1 MNYSV
6 EAWDPSYGTTFA
18 TEEDADGGRAKSDAE
33 VVPDVEVPADQWR
46 AVPPRKGQAHPA
58 TVLFVDGVRRIDARI
73 WIRGQ
78 DDAGRGELGAGRLGA
93 GGPGAGGF
101 GVGDPGA
108 GELGAG
114 ELGAGE
120 LGAGELGA
128 GGFGAGGSSA
138 GRLGAGGLG
147 AGGLGD
153 LGAESRE
160 PGALGTGEF
169 GTRGLVAGEF
179 GAGNLVAGEFEPGGL
194 AARGEFG
201 VRSLALSGYSGF
213 DGAEDVAALGL
224 CASYASGVVMS
235 HRNSRGSTAT
245 VIASEVRRGLFT
257 TALSAQ
263 DIAAPAGNYRAHVTD
278 ADPTTPLPVLLSAL
292 LQQRLSELEITTAV
306 SAREKLDPSQQNEDL
321 LVVDGPLRGRQHL
334 PRTIGY
340 IKTHHSRY
348 LPPELNQLVARL
360 EPGHRTPVF
369 RMGTN
374 WERYSW
380 YLRLPY
386 REGAPWAGIVR
397 VECSADLIPAEAI
410 ELAHLS
416 QAVLVRYASS
426 EIKDPRAPQNLY
438 PIAGLEKELR
448 RRLGNPQIL
457 HRSLRTGRP
466 R

>member
-1 MNYSV
+1 MSYSV

-18 TEEDADGGRAKSDAE
+18 TEEDAEGGRAKSDAE
-33 VVPDVEVPADQWR
+33 VVPDVEIPAAQWR
-46 AVPPRKGQAHPA
+46 AVAPRQGQRHPA

-73 WIRGQ
+73 WIRGGE
-78 DDAGRGELGAGRLGA
+78 DAEL
-93 GGPGAGGF
+93 
-101 GVGDPGA
+101 
-108 GELGAG
+108 
-114 ELGAGE
+114 
-120 LGAGELGA
+120 
-128 GGFGAGGSSA
+128 
-138 GRLGAGGLG
+138 
-147 AGGLGD
+147 
-153 LGAESRE
+153 
-160 PGALGTGEF
+160 
-169 GTRGLVAGEF
+169 
-179 GAGNLVAGEFEPGGL
+179 
-194 AARGEFG
+194 
-201 VRSLALSGYSGF
+201 F
-213 DGAEDVAALGL
+213 DGLDELAALGL

-245 VIASEVRRGLFT
+245 VIASDVRRGLFT
-257 TALSAQ
+257 TMLTAQ
-263 DIAAPAGNYRAHVTD
+263 DIAAPAGNYRAHITD
-278 ADPTTPLPVLLSAL
+278 ADPATPLPVLLSAL

-306 SAREKLDPSQQNEDL
+306 AAREGLDPSQQNADL

-397 VECSADLIPAEAI
+397 VECSADLTAADAI

-448 RRLGNPQIL
+448 RRLGSPQIL